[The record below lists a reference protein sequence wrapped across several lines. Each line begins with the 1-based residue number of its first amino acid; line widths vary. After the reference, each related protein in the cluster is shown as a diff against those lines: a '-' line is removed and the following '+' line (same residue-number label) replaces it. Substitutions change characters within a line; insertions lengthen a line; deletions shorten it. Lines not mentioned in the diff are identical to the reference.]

1 VFGKH
6 KLNGGSTL
14 YNNHAELRAQ
24 LVKNEIA
31 KYMGWLFE
39 RGLTSTFSGNLSAR
53 VNDVVYIS
61 PTKVPSYRVRV
72 EDVSV
77 VTMKGEHLAGKS
89 PSSEMPTHLA
99 IYNVTDSKAIVHA
112 HSRFATALSC
122 LRRDLQSPDVEGK
135 QLVGPIP
142 LIPYARPGTSEL
154 AEAVS
159 NGIKG
164 FNGVLLENHGLVAVG
179 ADLEGAFAVAEGIE
193 RAAQLVFDLR
203 LFNRR

>member
-1 VFGKH
+1 MK
-6 KLNGGSTL
+6 K
-14 YNNHAELRAQ
+14 
-24 LVKNEIA
+24 EIA
-31 KYMGWLFE
+31 GCMGWLF
-39 RGLTSTFSGNLSAR
+39 RQGLTSTLSGNLSAR
-53 VNDVVYIS
+53 VDDIVYIS
-61 PTKVPSYRVRV
+61 PTKVPSYRIRV

-99 IYNVTDSKAIVHA
+99 IYKVTDSKAIIHA

-122 LRRDLQSPDVEGK
+122 LGGDLQSPDVEGK
-135 QLVGPIP
+135 KLVGRIP

-164 FNGVLLENHGLVAVG
+164 FKGVLLENHGLVAVG
-179 ADLEGAFAVAEGIE
+179 ADLEEAFVVAEGIE
-193 RAAQLVFDLR
+193 KAAQLVFDLR